1 MPRPFLMHAGP
12 QGPQTLQDLKA
23 RLRGGMARV
32 DARVVQ
38 DLIRFCAPQLPYADD
53 QLLLQLYQYVAATPH
68 TSTKVRFQRSDGLV
82 FNGPY
87 SSGMPARAILLI
99 AFQNHTQPLL
109 AKFTLDPTDIE
120 HEHRV
125 LSELADGT
133 RTFSL
138 RLQLQHVPCPMD
150 TACLLRCGQQLKNTL
165 DCIHDKGYGHNDIKA
180 ANVFLDSKG
189 DCILGDFGAAQSL
202 GMVAKEGTNTHW
214 PADVTETSTAADF
227 FMLAVMLLERAG
239 VHELC
244 RDPTLAT
251 IRASAERLAA
261 ALPSGATQSQSPQ
274 LQLYAFVLELIE
286 ACSLH

>member
-1 MPRPFLMHAGP
+1 
-12 QGPQTLQDLKA
+12 
-23 RLRGGMARV
+23 MARV

-53 QLLLQLYQYVAATPH
+53 QLLLQLYQSVAAIPH
-68 TSTKVRFQRSDGLV
+68 TSTKVRFQSSDGLV

-87 SSGMPARAILLI
+87 SSGMPARAMLLI

-125 LSELADGT
+125 LSALADVPGIVGPV
-133 RTFSL
+133 
-138 RLQLQHVPCPMD
+138 RLVRCSSGDFITPASGVWCKLTCGVVQVHAMLALVDFVCTHPGQSVPTKCALLMPLYPATLQHVPCPMD

-189 DCILGDFGAAQSL
+189 
-202 GMVAKEGTNTHW
+202 E
-214 PADVTETSTAADF
+214 
-227 FMLAVMLLERAG
+227 
-239 VHELC
+239 
-244 RDPTLAT
+244 
-251 IRASAERLAA
+251 
-261 ALPSGATQSQSPQ
+261 
-274 LQLYAFVLELIE
+274 
-286 ACSLH
+286 